1 MHRRFSI
8 WVATTIVL
16 LAVIL
21 GYGLWQWQENTVA
34 VVGKQRITKSE
45 FYEELEAGAGA
56 EVLEGLITQAVI
68 RQAAA
73 AQGLNPSKSD
83 VDAELEL
90 VRQQFPDAASF
101 QAALQQSG
109 MTEED
114 LRKNIFTS
122 LALENLATQGVSASN
137 EEVEDYYQAHKEE
150 FGQPE
155 QVRAR
160 HILVDTKQEADN
172 IRAKLDS
179 GADFATLALQYSKD
193 QQTKNRGGDL
203 GYFTKGEMMREFE
216 EAAFALQ
223 PGETSDPVETLYGY
237 HIIRVEDHKQAVIP
251 PLGDVRN
258 EVERAVK
265 RQKARPVE
273 EVLQELRAGVDV
285 DVRWE
290 RYQMLE

>member
-8 WVATTIVL
+8 WVATTIIL

-45 FYEELEAGAGA
+45 FYKELEAGAGA

-114 LRKNIFTS
+114 LRENIFTS

-265 RQKARPVE
+265 RQKARPLE

>member
-1 MHRRFSI
+1 
-8 WVATTIVL
+8 
-16 LAVIL
+16 
-21 GYGLWQWQENTVA
+21 
-34 VVGKQRITKSE
+34 
-45 FYEELEAGAGA
+45 
-56 EVLEGLITQAVI
+56 
-68 RQAAA
+68 
-73 AQGLNPSKSD
+73 
-83 VDAELEL
+83 
-90 VRQQFPDAASF
+90 
-101 QAALQQSG
+101 
-109 MTEED
+109 
-114 LRKNIFTS
+114 
-122 LALENLATQGVSASN
+122 
-137 EEVEDYYQAHKEE
+137 AHKEE

>member
-21 GYGLWQWQENTVA
+21 GYGLCQWQENTVA

-150 FGQPE
+150 FG
-155 QVRAR
+155 
-160 HILVDTKQEADN
+160 
-172 IRAKLDS
+172 
-179 GADFATLALQYSKD
+179 
-193 QQTKNRGGDL
+193 
-203 GYFTKGEMMREFE
+203 
-216 EAAFALQ
+216 
-223 PGETSDPVETLYGY
+223 
-237 HIIRVEDHKQAVIP
+237 
-251 PLGDVRN
+251 
-258 EVERAVK
+258 
-265 RQKARPVE
+265 
-273 EVLQELRAGVDV
+273 
-285 DVRWE
+285 
-290 RYQMLE
+290 